1 MMFKAGLLQ
10 SSVATMKADFENF
23 YNSLSNNTSVY
34 LLLVAGSLRLII
46 GFKRDNLFGAF
57 KYIQYGSGDTPISGN
72 FLNITGGNLYW
83 CV

>member
-1 MMFKAGLLQ
+1 MFKAGYLQ
-10 SSVATMKADFENF
+10 SSTATMKADFENF

-34 LLLVAGSLRLII
+34 LLLGAGSLRLII

-57 KYIQYGSGDTPISGN
+57 KYIQYGSGNTPISGD